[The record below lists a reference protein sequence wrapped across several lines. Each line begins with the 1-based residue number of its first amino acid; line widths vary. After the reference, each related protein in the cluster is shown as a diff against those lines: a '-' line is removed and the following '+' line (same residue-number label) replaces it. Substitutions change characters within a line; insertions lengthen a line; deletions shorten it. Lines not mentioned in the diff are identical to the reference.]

1 MKKTFLIV
9 FTLMVL
15 TCLQGCIAHGESRVP
30 TGGAVLQERERIQ
43 ATFQQMVDAYQ
54 QKNLRAVIANVA
66 DDFTGDQ
73 SVFEDRI
80 RKDFSL
86 HHDIRIRYTLDNVT
100 PDQKNNAFVVV
111 TFTRSHMDI
120 STTKVVTL
128 TGRAEM
134 VFKRK
139 NGVYRLWS
147 IKPSTL
153 FGLDK

>member
-9 FTLMVL
+9 FTLLIL
-15 TCLQGCIAHGESRVP
+15 TCLQGCIAHGENRVS
-30 TGGAVLQERERIQ
+30 TGGAVPQERERIQ
-43 ATFQQMVDAYQ
+43 AALQQMVDAYQ

-73 SVFEDRI
+73 SAFEDRI

-86 HHDIRIRYTLDNVT
+86 HHDISIRYTLDNVT
-100 PDQKNNAFVVV
+100 PDQKDSAFVVV
-111 TFTRSHMDI
+111 TFTRSHMDVR
-120 STTKVVTL
+120 TTEVVTL

-134 VFKRK
+134 VFKRRD
-139 NGVYRLWS
+139 GVYRLWS

-153 FGLDK
+153 FGLDN